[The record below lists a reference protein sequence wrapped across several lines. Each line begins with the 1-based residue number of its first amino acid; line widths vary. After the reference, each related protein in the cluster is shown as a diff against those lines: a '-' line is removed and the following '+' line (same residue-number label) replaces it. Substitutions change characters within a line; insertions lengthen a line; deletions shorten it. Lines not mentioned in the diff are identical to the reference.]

1 MKFFERKS
9 EGNPSRSLPDNSVA
23 AAAIL
28 KVTYEGNIQSDEGNI
43 QSDEGPNRRKNQ
55 NILF

>member
-28 KVTYEGNIQSDEGNI
+28 KMTYEGNIQSD
-43 QSDEGPNRRKNQ
+43 DGPNRRKNQ